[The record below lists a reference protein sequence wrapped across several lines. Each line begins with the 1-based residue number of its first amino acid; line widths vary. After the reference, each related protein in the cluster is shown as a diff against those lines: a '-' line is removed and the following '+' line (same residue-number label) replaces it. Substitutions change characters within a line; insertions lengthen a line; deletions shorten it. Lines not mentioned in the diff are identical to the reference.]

1 MFCCQ
6 YCEHSPF
13 LYNISLKKHLSK
25 HHGDA
30 EQLHELENSL
40 VSIKKFED
48 LKTEA
53 LAQTEHEDSF
63 QVEDIGE
70 PIFTNPDFFFAQ

>member
-1 MFCCQ
+1 MFCCP

-25 HHGDA
+25 HHGDV

-40 VSIKKFED
+40 VSISKIED
-48 LKTEA
+48 LKTEVI
-53 LAQTEHEDSF
+53 AQTD
-63 QVEDIGE
+63 QEDIY
-70 PIFTNPDFFFAQ
+70 